1 MKTSEKKKTEIRM
14 EPEFYD
20 KIRNLVYERKF
31 RSLNEAYESLLK
43 LGYEKFMENIKNSY

>member
-20 KIRNLVYERKF
+20 KIRDLVYERKY
-31 RSLNEAYESLLK
+31 RSLNDAYETLLK
-43 LGYEKFMENIKNSY
+43 AGYSVLHEK